1 MKSMSNQSY
10 TSYIFEND
18 EVLYST
24 SHVVTASS
32 EDISALKALSAKNP
46 RKRCR
51 LCAHPD
57 SHNPLHDM
65 LIVHGKDAYVRPHK
79 HIGKSETLHVIEG
92 TALMLIFDD
101 MGHIT
106 RSAQL
111 GELSSNNI
119 FFYRMPEG
127 VFHSLIITSEWFV
140 FHESTTGPFD
150 STKTEFPDWGPNN
163 DDDEA
168 ITTYQNMLM
177 NSIADRNSTS
187 PLKSKT

>member
-1 MKSMSNQSY
+1 MTNLNDASY
-10 TSYIFEND
+10 VFESD
-18 EVLYST
+18 EVIYSS

-32 EDISALKALSAKNP
+32 EDISNLKALSEKNP

-57 SHNPLHDM
+57 SLNSLHDM

-79 HIGKSETLHVIEG
+79 HIGKSESLHVIEG
-92 TALMLIFDD
+92 TALLLIFDD

-111 GELSSNNI
+111 GESSSDNI
-119 FFYRMPEG
+119 FYYRMPED

-150 STKTEFPDWGPNN
+150 STKTEFPTWAPGN

-168 ITTYQNMLM
+168 IASYQYMLM
-177 NSIADRNSTS
+177 NSIVDRDPSS
-187 PLKSKT
+187 PLKSMT

>member
-1 MKSMSNQSY
+1 MSNPSNISY
-10 TSYIFEND
+10 VFESD
-18 EVLYST
+18 EVIYSS
-24 SHVVTASS
+24 SHIVTASS
-32 EDISALKALSAKNP
+32 EDISTLKALSEKNP

-57 SHNPLHDM
+57 SQNTLHDM
-65 LIVHGKDAYVRPHK
+65 LIVHGKGAYVRPHK
-79 HIGKSETLHVIEG
+79 HIGKSESLHVIEG

-101 MGHIT
+101 MGNIT

-111 GELSSNNI
+111 GELSSNNM
-119 FFYRMPEG
+119 FFYRMPED

-150 STKTEFPDWGPNN
+150 STKTEFPDWAPDN

-168 ITTYQNMLM
+168 IATYQNMLV
-177 NSIADRNSTS
+177 NSIDDRDPSS